1 MNRFFSYLLLTTY
14 SFVQLMP
21 ILSFAQATKTE
32 LNDFEITVPAQVIV
46 NEAFDMTVTALNEA
60 GKKYDKYEGTIFF
73 DTNSS
78 PSDVVLPFEEGEYQ
92 FTLSDQGT
100 HTFQK

>member
-1 MNRFFSYLLLTTY
+1 MNRLLSTFTLIAFF
-14 SFVQLMP
+14 
-21 ILSFAQATKTE
+21 FAQLSPVVASAQAAKTE
-32 LNDFEITVPAQVIV
+32 LNDFEIAVPAEVIV

-73 DTNSS
+73 DTSNN
-78 PSDVVLPFEEGEYQ
+78 PNDVTLPFEDGEYQ
-92 FTLSDQGT
+92 FTLSDQGS

>member
-1 MNRFFSYLLLTTY
+1 MNRILSYLTLIAI
-14 SFVQLMP
+14 FFAQLSP
-21 ILSFAQATKTE
+21 IVAVAQATETE
-32 LNDFEITVPAQVIV
+32 LNDFEVTVPSQVIV

-73 DTNSS
+73 DTNSN
-78 PSDVVLPFEEGEYQ
+78 PADVVLPFEDGEYQ